1 MSYLFWLYQ
10 WIRGEV
16 LAIPGRVIALV
27 FVISLLVVPFI
38 ASPFLLRMFTI
49 AAIYAIYAASWDILA
64 GFTGQLNLGHALFF
78 GVAAYTVG
86 LLNIHFGFTP
96 WATIPLG
103 GVAAV
108 MAGLIAGAPAL
119 RLRGIY
125 LALVTLSFP
134 LILTGIL
141 FMFPD
146 FTGGEYGLYGI
157 SGFSGS
163 HILNYYIVSL
173 TMVGS
178 VFVMWKFTDAKSKI
192 VRVGIILHAIRED
205 EITARAS
212 GIDTTRYKLLAF
224 AVSGFF
230 AGIAGGFY
238 AHIQRVAGPSNLEM
252 FFSFQAILWSIFG
265 GITTIYGGVA
275 GVYILYPIL
284 ELLRLNPFLEII
296 RFILF
301 AIILIFTISF
311 MPEGITTWVRDR
323 IEVDCPRCKLINA
336 TIRRYCRACRAPL
349 HLEKTDEEG
358 GTQWKS
364 NHSMRKNP
372 GSNPILQRFLPK

>member
-1 MSYLFWLYQ
+1 MMNYIFWLYQ
-10 WIRGEV
+10 WIRSEI
-16 LAIPGRVIALV
+16 LAIPGRLIALI
-27 FVISLLVVPFI
+27 FVILLLLAPFFI
-38 ASPFLLRMFTI
+38 SPFLLRIATI
-49 AAIYAIYAASWDILA
+49 AAIYAIYAASWDFLA

-78 GVAAYTVG
+78 GVAAYTVA
-86 LLNIHFGFTP
+86 LLNIHFGLTP
-96 WATIPLG
+96 WVTIPLG

-108 MAGLIAGAPAL
+108 MTGLIAGIPAL

-157 SGFSGS
+157 GSFSGS
-163 HILNYYIVSL
+163 HILNYYIVNL

-178 VFVMWKFTDAKSKI
+178 VLVMWKFTDAKSKI
-192 VRVGIILHAIRED
+192 VRVGVILHAIRED

-224 AVSGFF
+224 AMSGFF
-230 AGIAGGFY
+230 AGIAGGLY
-238 AHIQRVAGPSNLEM
+238 AHIQKVAGPSSLDL
-252 FFSFQAILWSIFG
+252 FFSFLAALWTIFG
-265 GITTIYGGVA
+265 GITTIYGAVT

-284 ELLRLNPFLEII
+284 ELLRLNPVLEII

-301 AIILIFTISF
+301 PIILIFALSF
-311 MPEGITTWVRDR
+311 MPEGITTWIRDR

-336 TIRRYCRACRAPL
+336 ALRRYCRACRAPL
-349 HLEKTDEEG
+349 HLEK
-358 GTQWKS
+358 
-364 NHSMRKNP
+364 N
-372 GSNPILQRFLPK
+372 